1 LFALFTFFM
10 LYTTLASCTKT
21 RVWVAARGM
30 PIGGLSLTR
39 KRDPAESTSLALSLL
54 KKNGN

>member
-1 LFALFTFFM
+1 
-10 LYTTLASCTKT
+10 
-21 RVWVAARGM
+21 M

-39 KRDPAESTSLALSLL
+39 KRDPAESTSLARSDD